1 MQQPMTAYE
10 GAQTAWNQS
19 TVASPR
25 RAGPQPPANAVQEGT
40 PQQVPTSKWGALEM
54 FAARAE
60 AAVAIEREIAQT
72 FERRGSLV
80 RRITDA
86 TKRKDE
92 DMVTNCARD
101 WITSEVRLSKLFEA
115 YRPIMAE
122 RAQTL
127 KALGAT

>member
-1 MQQPMTAYE
+1 MQTTAFEGARTAWDMPTAANPGQQPA
-10 GAQTAWNQS
+10 
-19 TVASPR
+19 
-25 RAGPQPPANAVQEGT
+25 QPPPAAVPGGPPQE
-40 PQQVPTSKWGALEM
+40 VPTSKWGALEM

-60 AAVAIEREIAQT
+60 AAVAIEREVAQV
-72 FERRGSLV
+72 FDRRMSLV

-92 DMVTNCARD
+92 EMVTTCARD
-101 WITSEVRLSKLFEA
+101 WITSEVRLSKLFES

-127 KALGAT
+127 KALGAL

>member
-1 MQQPMTAYE
+1 MQQTPFET
-10 GAQTAWNQS
+10 AQTAWD
-19 TVASPR
+19 SPTAANPG
-25 RAGPQPPANAVQEGT
+25 RAAPQPTANGAKQGP
-40 PQQVPTSKWGALEM
+40 PQPIPTTKWGALEL

-60 AAVAIEREIAQT
+60 AAVAIEREVAQI
-72 FERRGSLV
+72 FDRRSSLV

-92 DMVTNCARD
+92 EMVTNCARD

-122 RAQTL
+122 RAKTL
-127 KALGAT
+127 EALGAT